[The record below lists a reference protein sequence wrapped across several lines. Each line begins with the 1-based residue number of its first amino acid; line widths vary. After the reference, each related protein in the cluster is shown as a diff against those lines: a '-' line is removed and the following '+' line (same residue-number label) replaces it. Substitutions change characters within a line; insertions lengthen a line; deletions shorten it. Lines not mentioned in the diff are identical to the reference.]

1 MCEKVLCIYHNADLD
16 GICSAAIVYDYFY
29 DAKDVSIDGNVIL
42 YGMNYGDDFP
52 WSFVDKEEM
61 TEEDKEDCIPYDKV
75 VMVDFSLSKEDMRRL
90 NNLVELIWIDHHAS
104 VIDDNKDIQG
114 IRDVNC
120 AACELTYMYFYT
132 GIAYIDG
139 APVPLSDED
148 IPKAIRLLG
157 RYDVWDHSDKEVVPF
172 QYGMKL
178 YDIGPCNSEWKDLLD
193 NSLISDSIIKQV
205 IHNGEIIE
213 KYQSNLN
220 YKYTNTYGFI
230 AVLEFEDELYNVLC
244 VNKGFSNSSIVKDSV
259 LYNKSIDLIMFF
271 VRHKESYKI
280 SLYTEKEIDV
290 SQIAKAFG
298 GGGHKKAAGFICSE
312 LEFEDFNGNLII
324 DIDPNE

>member
-104 VIDDNKDIQG
+104 VVNDNKDIQG
-114 IRDVNC
+114 IRDVNH
-120 AACELTYMYFYT
+120 AACELTYMYFNSGY
-132 GIAYIDG
+132 
-139 APVPLSDED
+139 
-148 IPKAIRLLG
+148 IPKAVRLIG

-178 YDIGPCNSEWKDLLD
+178 YDIGPCNSDWKNLFD
-193 NSLISDSIIKQV
+193 NS
-205 IHNGEIIE
+205 EIA
-213 KYQSNLN
+213 L
-220 YKYTNTYGFI
+220 
-230 AVLEFEDELYNVLC
+230 
-244 VNKGFSNSSIVKDSV
+244 SIVKRIIDNGKMINQYQVSMD
-259 LYNKSIDLIMFF
+259 LKYITCCFSIDDFLLPLKVSTTALRRNQFF
-271 VRHKESYKI
+271 SKS
-280 SLYTEKEIDV
+280 
-290 SQIAKAFG
+290 
-298 GGGHKKAAGFICSE
+298 C
-312 LEFEDFNGNLII
+312 
-324 DIDPNE
+324 

>member
-104 VIDDNKDIQG
+104 VVNDNKDIQG
-114 IRDVNC
+114 IRDVNH
-120 AACELTYMYFYT
+120 AACELTYMYFNSGY
-132 GIAYIDG
+132 
-139 APVPLSDED
+139 
-148 IPKAIRLLG
+148 IPKAVRLIG

-178 YDIGPCNSEWKDLLD
+178 YDIGPCNSDWKNLFD
-193 NSLISDSIIKQV
+193 NS
-205 IHNGEIIE
+205 EIA
-213 KYQSNLN
+213 L
-220 YKYTNTYGFI
+220 
-230 AVLEFEDELYNVLC
+230 
-244 VNKGFSNSSIVKDSV
+244 SIVKRIIDNGKMINQYQVSMDLKYINANGFHANLEFDNTSYKVLCINKGSINMDSIV
-259 LYNKSIDLIMFF
+259 FSSLYDVSIDMVMGFIQNEKGYR
-271 VRHKESYKI
+271 V
-280 SLYTEKEIDV
+280 SLRTERNIDV
-290 SQIAKAFG
+290 SVIAKSFG
-298 GGGHKKAAGFICSE
+298 GGGHRKASGFLCSE
-312 LEFEDFNGNLII
+312 LLFDRFGNDTVI
-324 DIDPNE
+324 DIFSDE